1 MNPILELFL
10 EPLIDPI
17 RERPIVRVTGG
28 GESSHPDDGLMRG
41 RCVQL
46 FLGEL
51 APEVMSLYPID
62 PGEASSLPSLL
73 NEHRGREAVWHP
85 EFAVFDS

>member
-1 MNPILELFL
+1 
-10 EPLIDPI
+10 
-17 RERPIVRVTGG
+17 
-28 GESSHPDDGLMRG
+28 MRG